1 MANKMLSMKVNILY
15 SLITL
20 VLIVGCSSA
29 NQPIH
34 SESIFEKHQRCGFQ
48 KSGNKAVED
57 KGEVIVIHDPKLIDS
72 DCK

>member
-1 MANKMLSMKVNILY
+1 MKVNILY

-20 VLIVGCSSA
+20 LFLVGCSTA
-29 NQPIH
+29 NKPIH

-57 KGEVIVIHDPKLIDS
+57 NGAIEVIHDPKLVDQ

>member
-1 MANKMLSMKVNILY
+1 MKVNIFN
-15 SLITL
+15 SLIT
-20 VLIVGCSSA
+20 VLFFIGCSTA

-48 KSGNKAVED
+48 KSGNKVVED
-57 KGEVIVIHDPKLIDS
+57 KGTVIVIHDPKLIDS